1 MSATRDEVGDAIRAG
16 EAEFGV
22 LPISEILP
30 LRGIELAGAF
40 PPEVQTYIV
49 MVAGTSAKTA
59 QGSAVRELIEF
70 LTAPAALP
78 IIKAKGMEQM

>member
-1 MSATRDEVGDAIRAG
+1 
-16 EAEFGV
+16 
-22 LPISEILP
+22 
-30 LRGIELAGAF
+30 
-40 PPEVQTYIV
+40 

-59 QGSAVRELIEF
+59 QGSAVRDLIDF